1 MKKLLLLLSVCYTL
15 GSVAQESYPLQAI
28 ERTSFYAEPVDPPT
42 ETALPSG
49 NIAARDGGGNTVG
62 LTTGELSVS
71 GTGAAVY
78 TVPIAVPKGI
88 GGVAPTLALTYN
100 SQSGNGIAGY
110 GWHLAGLSVISRVGS
125 TMYHNGKITEVNL
138 TETDQF
144 ALDGQRL
151 MLKEGVYGKAGA
163 TYQTEVFSDLKI
175 KQLSEGA
182 TMGFEVL
189 YPDGSKAYYGQTEDS
204 RSPVVYAITYREN
217 AQGVRISYT
226 YERRGNMPFIKAI
239 TYGKQGNITGDKKI
253 EFYYDRPRR
262 RPEVSYVGGIRFEDT
277 SLLDKI
283 IVTSGAKEYRKYI
296 LDYLVEEKP
305 EETLFY
311 DRLLTVQEWVDNEK
325 KAPISFSYLQTK
337 AGFKEEIST
346 YTLQNMQY
354 ISFENTK
361 AVPLDFDGDRLMD
374 FILILY
380 NSTSGNGTYNTV
392 CAFDDY
398 RKGWGQKPVLYPQQ
412 IAPFNQLFS
421 AKVLTGVNKNIFTG
435 AEGFITVDEK
445 KDKLVF
451 RTYVKGF
458 ASPIEKWGDDIEWN
472 LPTYD
477 ERNAF
482 WCYDKIKDNKVR
494 RPKGV
499 PIRMWFYHTFV
510 PEKKQVPIKIL
521 SGDFDGDGLT
531 EILGVEKS
539 YERNECA
546 PKEKYVLEE
555 DDYYNS
561 YEYPYYPEEAC
572 DCRTYIDGG
581 FSIYWVKSNAEKN
594 SYTKEVG
601 SLLNQYKHNDL
612 LYTLDVTGNGKTNLI
627 HITEG
632 RIYIYEFDENLKPHL
647 LWKYSHPYIKSLSEQ
662 PIAGDFNGDGKMDFL
677 LPKEKDSNKF
687 VLLTNTGNSFEAS
700 PDIDCPF
707 TYRESYKQ
715 PKIDKANTSFWKW
728 IDPKWVKYEVTHSHS
743 LIPIDLNN
751 DGKTDIVETY
761 SNRVSTDEFPGEKKE
776 SYLKLYE
783 NIQMSTLAFRK
794 GDTYTSPYTG
804 YIPHYVFSPSDERG
818 IFMDI
823 SLVSGNTIKVIRS
836 EKNSRKDMLLGTV
849 LQKNIAHKVYYQPM
863 TEKFPY
869 DYNNLSADEIFTYQG
884 GSGEQFPYID
894 LKNEPSLFLVNKLE
908 RSGGGLPDA
917 EQQFKYVGGVSHYT
931 GLGFLGFKSVGKTNW
946 YAQGKES
953 DEILYTFTYNNP
965 QLRGVTTEE
974 YEFDY
979 MVRKYNKELLTTN
992 YLKKTSYTYQNLT
1005 NSNKIFRI
1013 QLTEKNTDNKLS
1025 GVTSSQKIS
1034 YNADGLP
1041 TRVETMA
1048 GTSKSTAE
1056 TTYAPKSE
1064 SPYLVG
1070 RVASQKTSN
1079 TIDGDTFTTEEQYTY
1094 QGNLVTTH
1102 KVKGHQTG
1110 FKTEQFTYDEVGNI
1124 TQKEVTTE
1132 SGKTRRE
1139 QMEYDASKRFLK
1151 KHTDFEGQKSTYLYD
1166 DYNGTL
1172 LQETNHFGQT
1182 TRYAYDT
1189 WGRATRATD
1198 FLGKSVYTTYS
1209 TDTSGYTIATR
1220 ADDGSESEEKYSW
1233 LGLLQYNKAKNAFGQ
1248 NVMVSYQYD
1257 AQGRKIRESL
1267 PHFEYKAENWIVT
1280 TYDHYGRV
1288 TQTQHPTGKTTQISY
1303 NKLTTTVN
1311 DGSKTVITTQNATG
1325 QTVKQEDPGGT
1336 ITYSYFGNGN
1346 LKVTQYEGSVQ
1357 RITQDG
1363 WGRKTSLTDPSA
1375 GRYTYEYDDWD
1386 RLTKETTPKGSTTYV
1401 YEGESDRVKEKQI
1414 TGEYTDMRL
1423 AYTYNNDKLLTQL
1436 SLQNKDGN
1444 NELYTYNYNPN
1455 RQLSELTEKKLGS
1468 NLTFIQKY
1476 AYDDFGRTTRETYTA
1491 DGYGKHITTQLLY
1504 EYQNG
1509 EATTLKKASGEVLWQ
1524 LQEVNEYGAPIRQI
1538 KGKTTETYQ
1547 YDFHYPVSQLVSN
1560 EQTTLETKVYQF
1572 DKAKSLLNERTYS
1585 FNGAKETFGYDAQQR
1600 LTSWKGAGAEGAQTY
1615 DLRGR
1620 IEQNNQL
1627 GRYEYAGSNYRQQKL
1642 ITNEAGETY
1651 LEKYPLPVIRY
1662 NAFKAPEQIYVKDK
1676 ERISFEYDAFESRAT
1691 MYYGGTDPE
1700 KQKRRYVKHYSHDGT
1715 FEVKHDRT
1723 TGLIQFYIYLG
1734 GDAYSA
1740 PAVLSVTDDSGK
1752 YLYLHRDYL
1761 GSITLITDN
1770 TGNAVE
1776 RRHFDAWGNN
1786 TNYWNTE
1793 GKTTIPAEG
1802 ILLERGYTGHE
1813 HLFSVR
1819 LIHMNGRLYDPV
1831 LHRFLQPDNFVQDP
1845 FNTQNFNR
1853 YGYCLNNP
1861 LVYVDKNGEIVWWVV
1876 GVAALIG
1883 AYTGGTIANEGE
1895 ANPIKWNYADNWGYI
1910 LGGAAIGAING
1921 YVSQLVGA
1929 MIPIGQSG
1937 FGISITP
1944 QLVLGSDGLGVGVN
1958 GTFGYQT
1965 NFGLNIGLNF
1975 GATYYLSAIGTGES
1989 GWEKRIGY
1997 GIGYKGK
2004 SFQAGI
2010 GSTYFFSG
2018 ETSQQTGSIYVGG
2031 GNWRLTYENDTWAPV
2046 PGLFT
2051 PGTYEKDKYRTA
2063 ALRFDITGG
2072 KLKGL
2077 NAGLNIF
2084 TGKAENIRSGTY
2096 IGGTADDYRM
2106 GVIYIGYN
2114 QYRIGYNSER
2124 NIRGPIQNGFHDR
2137 MGVPHFRVLSL
2148 SDRFYYGIYSSNPY
2162 TLW

>member
-78 TVPIAVPKGI
+78 TVPIAVPQGI
-88 GGVAPTLALTYN
+88 KGVAPTLALTYN

-204 RSPVVYAITYREN
+204 RSPVAYAITYWEN
-217 AQGVRISYT
+217 AQGLRISYT
-226 YERRGNMPFIKAI
+226 YERRGNMPFIKTI
-239 TYGKQGNITGDKKI
+239 IYGKQGNITGDKKI
-253 EFYYDRPRR
+253 EFYYGRPRR
-262 RPEVSYVGGIRFEDT
+262 RAEVCYVGGVRFEDT

-283 IVTSGAKEYRKYI
+283 IVTSGAKEYRKYT

-311 DRLLTVQEWVDNEK
+311 DRLLTVQEWLDNEK
-325 KAPISFSYLQTK
+325 KAPITFSYLQTK
-337 AGFKEEIST
+337 AGFKEVKNSYKIG
-346 YTLQNMQY
+346 TLGNITSQN
-354 ISFENTK
+354 SVT
-361 AVPLDFDGDRLMD
+361 VPLDYNGDRLTD
-374 FILILY
+374 FILYFTRGEGAHKTIFI
-380 NSTSGNGTYNTV
+380 
-392 CAFDDY
+392 FDDY
-398 RKGWGQKPVLYPQQ
+398 RKGGGENKIVPPLTLEEFSEIFPARVLIGQ
-412 IAPFNQLFS
+412 N
-421 AKVLTGVNKNIFTG
+421 NNIFTG
-435 AEGFITVDEK
+435 EQGFVSVHRTDDKIRFKTYVSNIMTFGQKEDEK
-445 KDKLVF
+445 EWELPFYYEKGLDWCYKKRKEEKAAELGMPRWVWYYTTEGEKKHPPMKLV
-451 RTYVKGF
+451 
-458 ASPIEKWGDDIEWN
+458 
-472 LPTYD
+472 
-477 ERNAF
+477 
-482 WCYDKIKDNKVR
+482 
-494 RPKGV
+494 
-499 PIRMWFYHTFV
+499 
-510 PEKKQVPIKIL
+510 
-521 SGDFDGDGLT
+521 SGDFNGDGLT
-531 EILGVEKS
+531 DVLAIE
-539 YERNECA
+539 
-546 PKEKYVLEE
+546 EKYIIQECMPE
-555 DDYYNS
+555 GTGYI
-561 YEYPYYPEEAC
+561 YPYPEAPYDPNRYELCVCQSSQAGGR
-572 DCRTYIDGG
+572 DTYWIDLDTRK
-581 FSIYWVKSNAEKN
+581 KSNSKQ
-594 SYTKEVG
+594 TG
-601 SLLNQYKHNDL
+601 SLYKQYGREDL
-612 LYTLDVTGNGKTNLI
+612 LYGLDITGNGKTNLI
-627 HITEG
+627 HVTNGEM
-632 RIYIYEFDENLKPHL
+632 YVYEFDEHNDLKL
-647 LWKYSHPYIKSLSEQ
+647 LWRYNHPYIRAEWGQ
-662 PIAGDFNGDGKMDFL
+662 PIAGDYNGDGKIDFL
-677 LPKEKDSNKF
+677 LPVANESNQF
-687 VLLTNTGNSFEAS
+687 VLLSNTGKGFEQS
-700 PDIDCPF
+700 PEQTYPF
-707 TYRESYKQ
+707 TYIVSNKK
-715 PKIDKANTSFWKW
+715 PKRRDTNTSFWHW
-728 IDPKWVKYEVTHSHS
+728 IDPRTVEYEVEYHHN
-743 LIPIDLNN
+743 LIPIDINN
-751 DGKTDIVETY
+751 DGKTDIIETY
-761 SNRVSTDEFPGEKKE
+761 SNRVSTDRFPDEKEE

-783 NIQMSTLAFRK
+783 NIQASTLSFRK
-794 GDTYTSPYTG
+794 GDTYTTPYTG
-804 YIPHYVFSPSDERG
+804 LPPHYIFSPSDEQNV
-818 IFMDI
+818 FMDI
-823 SLVSGNTIKVIRS
+823 SVFGGNTITALRS
-836 EKNSRKDMLLGTV
+836 EKDNRKDMTLSSVRQGDIDYTIKYTPLSENFAYDSPQQG
-849 LQKNIAHKVYYQPM
+849 KGHYMRGYG
-863 TEKFPY
+863 ERFPY
-869 DYNNLSADEIFTYQG
+869 TDIANAPSTY
-884 GSGEQFPYID
+884 
-894 LKNEPSLFLVNKLE
+894 LVNTLE
-908 RSGGGLPDA
+908 RNGGGLPSVA
-917 EQQFKYVGGVSHYT
+917 QQYRFAGAVSHLE

-946 YAQGKES
+946 YTKDNEYN
-953 DEILYTFTYNNP
+953 EILYTYSRMNP
-965 QLRGVTTEE
+965 HLRGTITENYFSEREIFNYENPTE
-974 YEFDY
+974 YIE
-979 MVRKYNKELLTTN
+979 KA
-992 YLKKTSYTYQNLT
+992 SYFYEDLT
-1005 NSNKIFRI
+1005 NPNKIFRI

-1056 TTYAPKSE
+1056 TTYASKSE

-1151 KHTDFEGQKSTYLYD
+1151 KHTDFEGQESTYLYD

-1182 TRYAYDT
+1182 TRYAYDA
-1189 WGRATRATD
+1189 WGRATKATD

-1209 TDTSGYTIATR
+1209 TDASGYTIATR

-1233 LGLLQYNKAKNAFGQ
+1233 LGLLQYSKAKNAFGQ

-1267 PHFEYKAENWIVT
+1267 PHFEDKAENWIVT
-1280 TYDHYGRV
+1280 TYDRYGRV

-1303 NKLTTTVN
+1303 DKLTTTVN

-1375 GRYTYEYDDWD
+1375 GRYTYEYDDWS

-1524 LQEVNEYGAPIRQI
+1524 LQEVNEYGAPIRQT

-1547 YDFHYPVSQLVSN
+1547 YDFHYPVSQLISN

-1700 KQKRRYVKHYSHDGT
+1700 KQKRRYVKHYNYDGT
-1715 FEVKHDRT
+1715 FEIKHDRT
-1723 TGLIQFYIYLG
+1723 TGQTQFYIYLG

-1740 PAVLSVTDDSGK
+1740 PAVLSVTDDSEK

-1761 GSITLITDN
+1761 GSITLITNN
-1770 TGNAVE
+1770 TGNAIE
-1776 RRHFDAWGNN
+1776 RRHFDAWGNI
-1786 TNYWNTE
+1786 TNYWNAE
-1793 GKTTIPAEG
+1793 GANTIPAEG
-1802 ILLERGYTGHE
+1802 ILLDRGYTGHE
-1813 HLFSVR
+1813 HLLSVG
-1819 LIHMNGRLYDPV
+1819 LIHMNARLYDPV
-1831 LHRFLQPDNFVQDP
+1831 LHRFLQPDNYVQDP

-1853 YGYCLNNP
+1853 YGYVLNNP
-1861 LVYVDKNGEIVWWVV
+1861 LLYTDPTGEY
-1876 GVAALIG
+1876 GEEGLTPNQQRGLAGLIASIG
-1883 AYTGGTIANEGE
+1883 YTVKE
-1895 ANPIKWNYADNWGYI
+1895 NWGDIKDWVGRNARSTGKWFEKQGKSVGEWFSKQYNSVKGWFEGDGSPRVVDVKPI
-1910 LGGAAIGAING
+1910 AINVQFTS
-1921 YVSQLVGA
+1921 YTSF
-1929 MIPIGQSG
+1929 SRG
-1937 FGISITP
+1937 FSIQNPGNRIAPYREGKEPYREQKTSYRERKAP
-1944 QLVLGSDGLGVGVN
+1944 
-1958 GTFGYQT
+1958 
-1965 NFGLNIGLNF
+1965 
-1975 GATYYLSAIGTGES
+1975 
-1989 GWEKRIGY
+1989 GWEIYAGTLTTIGNELYYSERY
-1997 GIGYKGK
+1997 GTWMGKNFKIYK
-2004 SFQAGI
+2004 QNW
-2010 GSTYFFSG
+2010 
-2018 ETSQQTGSIYVGG
+2018 G
-2031 GNWRLTYENDTWAPV
+2031 GN
-2046 PGLFT
+2046 G
-2051 PGTYEKDKYRTA
+2051 
-2063 ALRFDITGG
+2063 ITGG
-2072 KLKGL
+2072 KNKFAKATANRIAWAG
-2077 NAGLNIF
+2077 NALGAWN
-2084 TGKAENIRSGTY
+2084 AYS
-2096 IGGTADDYRM
+2096 
-2106 GVIYIGYN
+2106 IYIQRQKGNNQWLLEEASNAYSTLGGIPGVAWGIGWELGRFMTGMEWYQEFAYRYWYN
-2114 QYRIGYNSER
+2114 RWEKRYGKPSES
-2124 NIRGPIQNGFHDR
+2124 NEYFWNY
-2137 MGVPHFRVLSL
+2137 
-2148 SDRFYYGIYSSNPY
+2148 FYENYGK
-2162 TLW
+2162 